1 MFPKGWVPQAQQMH
15 LASRPVQF
23 MSGASHRRR
32 ERWTPLHFA
41 GVGAP
46 ALGRLGRPRDL
57 SAEKSIRAR
66 EGGHT
71 AEPAAGEGSLSA
83 FM

>member
-1 MFPKGWVPQAQQMH
+1 MH
-15 LASRPVQF
+15 LASQPVPC
-23 MSGASHRRR
+23 MSEASHRCR
-32 ERWTPLHFA
+32 EHWTPLHFA

-46 ALGRLGRPRDL
+46 ELGHLGRPRDL
-57 SAEKSIRAR
+57 STEKSILAR

-71 AEPAAGEGSLSA
+71 AEPAAGEESLSA